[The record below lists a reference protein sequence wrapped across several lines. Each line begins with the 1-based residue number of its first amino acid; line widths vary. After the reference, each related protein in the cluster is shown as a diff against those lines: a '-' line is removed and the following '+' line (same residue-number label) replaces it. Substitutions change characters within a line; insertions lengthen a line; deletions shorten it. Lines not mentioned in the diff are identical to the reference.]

1 MYLYVE
7 KTAGLKSVPEALLH
21 RFGLPQ
27 SVMTMLLKPGQRL
40 ASTSADKV
48 LAAIEQQGFYLQL
61 PPSADAEMQAMA
73 SQNSK
78 LSAGPS

>member
-21 RFGLPQ
+21 RFGSPQ

-40 ASTSADKV
+40 ASTSADNV

>member
-7 KTAGLKSVPEALLH
+7 KASGLKSVPEALLQ
-21 RFGLPQ
+21 RFGSPQ
-27 SVMTMLLKPGQRL
+27 SVMTMLIKPGQNF
-40 ASTSADKV
+40 ANASADKI

-61 PPSADAEMQAMA
+61 PPSVDAEMQAMA